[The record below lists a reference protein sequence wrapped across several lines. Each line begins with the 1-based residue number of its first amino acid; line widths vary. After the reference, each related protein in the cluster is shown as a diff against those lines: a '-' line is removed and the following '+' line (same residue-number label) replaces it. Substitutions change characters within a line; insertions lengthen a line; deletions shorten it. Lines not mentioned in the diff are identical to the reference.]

1 LYHYTVVATSA
12 PPGQLG
18 AVKRIMEEHDYEVR
32 TFARVVDDMFPSC
45 HAQAG
50 TNARCSSTCAKAGP
64 GTGLHG
70 R

>member
-1 LYHYTVVATSA
+1 
-12 PPGQLG
+12 
-18 AVKRIMEEHDYEVR
+18 VKRIMEEHDYEVR